1 MGTILDLYLFAYLSF
16 SLFFHLGLFLG
27 VQVTAGR
34 DSKYLV
40 FESFYRSS
48 QKLSLCSTTRQPIPT
63 VGWITCEWAVD
74 IMTPTWLKR
83 LCVVL
88 AALLILSFLA
98 LGVCEMLF
106 ERTFTMKI
114 APLHLR
120 VFDESTSFNLLSRQL
135 HISFRDFNF
144 MLKDRIGTFF
154 FNRSSTTCE
163 VVCQLRCVV
172 TVGSRI
178 FINRLIPTLLEIS
191 GIFFNFESFFY
202 WAFLLVNF
210 CVVWNVFV

>member
-1 MGTILDLYLFAYLSF
+1 MDIFIELHLFTYLYF
-16 SLFFHLGLFLG
+16 SLFLHLRSFLG

-34 DSKYLV
+34 DSIYLV

-48 QKLSLCSTTRQPIPT
+48 QKLSRQPIHT

-106 ERTFTMKI
+106 ERTFTVKI

-120 VFDESTSFNLLSRQL
+120 VFDESFSFNLLSRQL
-135 HISFRDFNF
+135 HISFRDFNS
-144 MLKDRIGTFF
+144 MLKDRIETFF
-154 FNRSSTTCE
+154 FNRSSTACE

-172 TVGSRI
+172 TIGSRI
-178 FINRLIPTLLEIS
+178 FIK
-191 GIFFNFESFFY
+191 Y
-202 WAFLLVNF
+202 
-210 CVVWNVFV
+210 

>member
-1 MGTILDLYLFAYLSF
+1 MRMKSLSQESRFCIL
-16 SLFFHLGLFLG
+16 
-27 VQVTAGR
+27 
-34 DSKYLV
+34 
-40 FESFYRSS
+40 
-48 QKLSLCSTTRQPIPT
+48 
-63 VGWITCEWAVD
+63 GWITCEWAVD

-106 ERTFTMKI
+106 ERTFTVKI

-120 VFDESTSFNLLSRQL
+120 VFAESTSFNLLSRQL
-135 HISFRDFNF
+135 HISFRDFNS
-144 MLKDRIGTFF
+144 MLKNRIGTFF

-163 VVCQLRCVV
+163 VVYQLRCVV

-191 GIFFNFESFFY
+191 GIFFNFECF
-202 WAFLLVNF
+202 FLLSISIGDF
-210 CVVWNVFV
+210 CVV

>member
-1 MGTILDLYLFAYLSF
+1 MDIFIELHLFTYLYF
-16 SLFFHLGLFLG
+16 SLFLHLRSFLG

-34 DSKYLV
+34 DSKSLV
-40 FESFYRSS
+40 FESFSRFS
-48 QKLSLCSTTRQPIPT
+48 QKLSLCFSTRQPIPT

-106 ERTFTMKI
+106 ERTFTVKI

-135 HISFRDFNF
+135 HISFRDFNS

-178 FINRLIPTLLEIS
+178 FINRLIPTHLEIS
-191 GIFFNFESFFY
+191 GIFFSILNVFFY
-202 WAFLLVNF
+202 
-210 CVVWNVFV
+210 

>member
-1 MGTILDLYLFAYLSF
+1 MGTFLDLYLFTYLSF
-16 SLFFHLGLFLG
+16 SLFFHLRLFLG

-74 IMTPTWLKR
+74 IMTPTWLTR
-83 LCVVL
+83 LWVVL

-106 ERTFTMKI
+106 ERTFMVKI
-114 APLHLR
+114 AR
-120 VFDESTSFNLLSRQL
+120 EFFIQL
-135 HISFRDFNF
+135 
-144 MLKDRIGTFF
+144 
-154 FNRSSTTCE
+154 
-163 VVCQLRCVV
+163 VV
-172 TVGSRI
+172 
-178 FINRLIPTLLEIS
+178 
-191 GIFFNFESFFY
+191 
-202 WAFLLVNF
+202 
-210 CVVWNVFV
+210 